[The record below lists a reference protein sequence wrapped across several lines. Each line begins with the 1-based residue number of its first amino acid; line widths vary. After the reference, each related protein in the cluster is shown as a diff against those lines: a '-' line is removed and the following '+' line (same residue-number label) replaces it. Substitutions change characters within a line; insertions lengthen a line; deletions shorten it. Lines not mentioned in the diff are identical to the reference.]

1 MTLEQFK
8 NQGPSPSFVATVNR
22 AKALIGEGYP
32 IGSAIMRARREITCD
47 AGYPANYQAVY
58 RHLTGRVS
66 PQPS

>member
-8 NQGPSPSFVATVNR
+8 NQGPSLSFVATVNR
-22 AKALIGEGYP
+22 AKALMAEGHP
-32 IGSAIMRARREITCD
+32 IGSAIMRARREITCG

-66 PQPS
+66 P